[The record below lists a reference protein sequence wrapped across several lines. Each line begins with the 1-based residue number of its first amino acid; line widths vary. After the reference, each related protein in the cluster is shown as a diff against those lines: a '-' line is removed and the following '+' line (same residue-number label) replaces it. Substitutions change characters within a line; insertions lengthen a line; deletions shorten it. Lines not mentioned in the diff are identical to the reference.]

1 MRHRRWMGGVAALGA
16 AIALSVPGVATAHES
31 ATGLVYTETNASGG
45 NAVLACARAGDG
57 SLTAIGS
64 FATGGLG
71 SGGGWARRAPSPWP
85 ATAAGSSPSTPA
97 AMTSAR
103 SASVMTAGWSLPITL
118 MQPARIP
125 SA

>member
-1 MRHRRWMGGVAALGA
+1 MGGVAALGA
-16 AIALSVPGVATAHES
+16 AIASSVPGVVTAHES
-31 ATGLVYTETNASGG
+31 AAGFVYTETNASGG
-45 NAVLACARAGDG
+45 NAVLAYARAGDG

-71 SGGGWARRAPSPWP
+71 SQGAV
-85 ATAAGSSPSTPA
+85 TLAGDGRWLSPSTPA

>member
-1 MRHRRWMGGVAALGA
+1 M
-16 AIALSVPGVATAHES
+16 TAHES
-31 ATGLVYTETNASGG
+31 AAGFVYTETNASGG
-45 NAVLACARAGDG
+45 NTVVAYTRAGDG
-57 SLTAIGS
+57 SLTVIGS

-71 SGGGWARRAPSPWP
+71 SGGGLGSQGAV
-85 ATAAGSSPSTPA
+85 TLAGDGRWLSPSTPA